1 MKKILMS
8 FWPSVYDR
16 IVAQTKLIE
25 FRRRYSDEETLVYM
39 YITSPCME
47 IKGVIELGK
56 RIDMTKVP
64 MDSAFYSQ
72 AIHDGYKPDQYLYG
86 MPIRSVQVTNSLAL
100 ADIRAHIPKF
110 IAPQSY
116 YILDNNADLLKL
128 IESKIRPIKECNYN
142 SIEFLTSIE

>member
-1 MKKILMS
+1 MS

-39 YITSPCME
+39 YITNPCME
-47 IKGVIELGK
+47 IKGIIELGK

-64 MDSAFYSQ
+64 VDSAFYSQ
-72 AIHDGYKPDQYLYG
+72 ALHDGYKPDQYLYG
-86 MPIRSVQVTNSLAL
+86 MPIQSVQVTNSLKL
-100 ADIRAHIPKF
+100 ADIKLQIPKF

-116 YILDNNADLLKL
+116 YILDNNTNLMHL
-128 IESKIRPIKECNYN
+128 IESKIQPISERAYN
-142 SIEFLTSIE
+142 TIGFP

>member
-39 YITSPCME
+39 YTTSPCME
-47 IKGVIELGK
+47 IKGIIELGK

-64 MDSAFYSQ
+64 VDSAFYSQ
-72 AIHDGYKPDQYLYG
+72 ALHDGYKPDQYLYG
-86 MPIRSVQVTNSLAL
+86 MPIKSVQVTNSLKL
-100 ADIRAHIPKF
+100 ADIRLHIPKF

-116 YILDNNADLLKL
+116 YILDNNTDLMHL
-128 IESKIRPIKECNYN
+128 IESKIQPISERTYN
-142 SIEFLTSIE
+142 SIIFP